1 MSVNVKRTD
10 VITFD
15 SWATLK
21 AGKLGLNSGD
31 KIPVTLKTG
40 EEIELVYTRDK
51 NGNGYMVLDN
61 CLFDEHAMN
70 KKNTNKG
77 GWKDCEM
84 RRFLNGT
91 IFYLLPDELQAVI
104 EPTTIRQ
111 VLHGEE
117 SISEDKLFLLSKT
130 QVFGKGDWS
139 EAEPDDTHLDIF
151 PTERSRVKECGDN
164 GTWWWWLRSP
174 LSSYTTTFCG
184 VYGNGGSTGNGAAVS
199 GGVAFGFS
207 F

>member
-174 LSSYTTTFCG
+174 YSSYTTNFCYVSNNG
-184 VYGNGGSTGNGAAVS
+184 SGNYDNAAYS
-199 GGVAFGFS
+199 SGVAFGFS